1 LEQPRRP
8 SDADH
13 TPHLD
18 KTSRRGMLRAPQVG
32 SQLARTALLVDP
44 QLTPS
49 LLLDLEVVPS
59 PGTMH
64 RGLHQLPDS

>member
-1 LEQPRRP
+1 
-8 SDADH
+8 
-13 TPHLD
+13 
-18 KTSRRGMLRAPQVG
+18 MLRAPQVG